1 MDESTSKVAEPEKLD
16 PRETPAFR
24 GVLKQLESERA
35 EKAQL
40 ADRLRALE
48 DASNLQKQAEERK
61 NLEQQGK
68 YQEALTAAQ
77 RAAEER
83 TKALEQELLTTK
95 SAYEKSRITAELAA
109 HGVPGRARDF
119 LAASYLEMQERPE
132 LNSWIDAAKTDPE
145 YGVFFARTRS
155 PQPGDPGGHAAANS
169 GKMSWDEV
177 KSNLSSTDP
186 IARRDA
192 DARVRQHM
200 KDHGKLP
207 W

>member
-1 MDESTSKVAEPEKLD
+1 MEESTSKVAEPDKLD

-35 EKAQL
+35 EKAAL
-40 ADRLRALE
+40 SDRLRALE
-48 DASNLQKQAEERK
+48 DDSNQRKQLEERK

-68 YQEALTAAQ
+68 YEEALTAAQ

-83 TKALEQELLTTK
+83 TRQLEQELLSTK

-109 HGVPGRARDF
+109 HGVPGKARDF
-119 LAASYLEMQERPE
+119 LAASYLEMQDRPE
-132 LNSWIDAAKTDPE
+132 LNSWIDSAKSDPE
-145 YGVFFARTRS
+145 YGVFFSRQRS
-155 PQPGDPGGHAAANS
+155 PQPGDPGGHVSANS
-169 GKMSWDEV
+169 GKIGWSEV
-177 KSNLSSTDP
+177 QANLSSTDP
-186 IARRDA
+186 VVRRDA